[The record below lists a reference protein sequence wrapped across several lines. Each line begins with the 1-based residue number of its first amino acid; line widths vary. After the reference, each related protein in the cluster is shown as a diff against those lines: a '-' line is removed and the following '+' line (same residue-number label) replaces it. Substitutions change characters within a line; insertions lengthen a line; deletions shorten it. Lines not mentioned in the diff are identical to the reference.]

1 MILDHII
8 NFNQYVNAFPFLNEV
23 AAFIQSQNLNEL
35 QLSEKTRITDQVYII
50 PISAMQSAESK
61 TTLEA
66 HKGWMDIHYTVKG
79 TDTIVYKAVNAC
91 TLVDTPYQEA
101 DDYML
106 FKDAFV
112 GELQV
117 PEGYF
122 CLITPDMA
130 HMAMC
135 GTTAITKFVFKVQW
149 TLSA

>member
-1 MILDHII
+1 MILDHIN

-66 HKGWMDIHYTVKG
+66 HQAWMDIHYTVRGK
-79 TDTIVYKAVNAC
+79 DTIVYKATNSC
-91 TLVDTPYQEA
+91 NMVDTPYQEA

-106 FKDAFV
+106 FKDAFS
-112 GELQV
+112 GELHV

-135 GTTAITKFVFKVQW
+135 GTSEITKFVFKVRW